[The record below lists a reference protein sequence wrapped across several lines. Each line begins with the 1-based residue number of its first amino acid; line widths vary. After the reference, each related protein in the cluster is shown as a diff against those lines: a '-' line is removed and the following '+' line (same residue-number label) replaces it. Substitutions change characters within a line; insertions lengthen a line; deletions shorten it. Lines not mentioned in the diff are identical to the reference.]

1 MSIITVDN
9 VNYETELFSERGK
22 GLVQALLEA
31 DVRLREATMTATL
44 LQAATI
50 ALIEELKAE
59 HLTEETIAPEDGT
72 DTTTEE

>member
-44 LQAATI
+44 LQAANYHVTN
-50 ALIEELKAE
+50 AAE
-59 HLTEETIAPEDGT
+59 VTQFL
-72 DTTTEE
+72 

>member
-22 GLVQALLEA
+22 GLIQALLEA
-31 DVRLREATMTATL
+31 DVRLREATM
-44 LQAATI
+44 
-50 ALIEELKAE
+50 IEELKAE